1 MRRTQF
7 GDFHREDTR
16 EHNRVTTSSTS
27 CFHKYLVSDSK
38 SLSHKE
44 VRTSGPGTTLRAS
57 SGRFPSGRA
66 QPSFPLQRH
75 DR

>member
-1 MRRTQF
+1 MDQF

-27 CFHKYLVSDSK
+27 
-38 SLSHKE
+38 
-44 VRTSGPGTTLRAS
+44 SGPGTTLRAS
-57 SGRFPSGRA
+57 PGRFPSGRA